1 MTSASGGSRN
11 PANNLAGPQEFTWLI
26 DSFIAEVPG
35 VTDALVMASDGLLL
49 TASGAVTREVGEQLA
64 AISSGL
70 LSLGHNGAALVGRGS
85 CEQIMLRLTRG
96 HLLFMRIGE
105 TAGLAVL
112 TAVGC
117 DLKVIAFEM
126 AQLVQ
131 RVGHALTPQAR
142 RQLQHMA
149 ASRAIRGLTANRGD

>member
-1 MTSASGGSRN
+1 MMSASGATSN
-11 PANNLAGPQEFTWLI
+11 PGDEFSGPQEFTWLI
-26 DSFIAEVPG
+26 DTFVQEVPG

-49 TASGAVTREVGEQLA
+49 VTSGEVTPEVGEQLA

-70 LSLGHNGAALVGRGS
+70 LSLGHNSAVLVGRGT
-85 CEQIMLRLTRG
+85 CEQIMLRLSRG

-105 TAGLAVL
+105 TAGIAVL
-112 TAVGC
+112 TSVGC
-117 DLKVIAFEM
+117 DLKVVAFEM

-142 RQLQHMA
+142 RQLQHLA
-149 ASRAIRGLTANRGD
+149 ASRAVRG

>member
-1 MTSASGGSRN
+1 MMTSASGASSD
-11 PANNLAGPQEFTWLI
+11 PADDVAGPQEFTWLI
-26 DSFIAEVPG
+26 DNFIADVPG

-49 TASGAVTREVGEQLA
+49 TSSGSVTREVGEQLA

-70 LSLGHNGAALVGRGS
+70 LSLGHNSAALVGRGS

-96 HLLFMRIGE
+96 HLLFMRIGD

-117 DLKVIAFEM
+117 DLKVVAFEM
-126 AQLVQ
+126 TQLVQ
-131 RVGHALTPQAR
+131 RVGHVLTPQAR

-149 ASRAIRGLTANRGD
+149 AARAIRG

>member
-1 MTSASGGSRN
+1 MTSESGAPSH
-11 PANNLAGPQEFTWLI
+11 PADLADPQEFTWLI
-26 DSFIAEVPG
+26 DNFVADVPG

-49 TASGAVTREVGEQLA
+49 TASGAVTREAGEQLA

-70 LSLGHNGAALVGRGS
+70 LSLGHNSAALVGRGS

-112 TAVGC
+112 TAVGS
-117 DLKVIAFEM
+117 DLKVVAFEM

-142 RQLQHMA
+142 MQLQQMA
-149 ASRAIRGLTANRGD
+149 ASRAIRG

>member
-1 MTSASGGSRN
+1 MMSAGDASNNSGD
-11 PANNLAGPQEFTWLI
+11 NLASPQEFAWLI
-26 DSFIAEVPG
+26 DNFVQEIPG
-35 VTDALVMASDGLLL
+35 VTDALVMASDGMLLA
-49 TASGAVTREVGEQLA
+49 TSGAVTAEVGEQLA

-70 LSLGHNGAALVGRGS
+70 LSLSHNSATLVGRGT

-96 HLLFMRIGE
+96 HLLFMRVGE
-105 TAGLAVL
+105 TAGLAAL

-117 DLKVIAFEM
+117 DLKVVAFEM

-142 RQLQHMA
+142 RQLQQLS
-149 ASRAIRGLTANRGD
+149 ASRAIRG